1 MYEVKFKNK
10 NKSVMVQKGESIL
23 SKSNDEGLDIPFA
36 CLQGMCTTCIAT
48 VLEGKTSYIEEPD
61 PDSLTE
67 EDIKNNK
74 LLLCVATPES
84 DLLIY
89 EIEE

>member
-23 SKSNDEGLDIPFA
+23 SKCNDKGFWDIPFA

-48 VLEGKTSYIEEPD
+48 FLGR
-61 PDSLTE
+61 
-67 EDIKNNK
+67 KN
-74 LLLCVATPES
+74 LA
-84 DLLIY
+84 Y
-89 EIEE
+89 